1 MLEVL
6 KDKVIKGAS
15 EAVKYISK
23 NHQIYWLSARKHYLR
38 KATLSWL
45 LTNKFMVDKLVLVEK
60 FSDKIPFL
68 IEWKPKLF
76 IDDLEYD
83 HFSMNPKSAT
93 MMIKKLGEKKL
104 SSLFLMTIGIILN
117 QHTSFSIQ
125 SNF

>member
-1 MLEVL
+1 MLLDIDNTVANQESRINRFFNKKENTLDIDSINSASEVL

-68 IEWKPKLF
+68 IEWKPKL
-76 IDDLEYD
+76 L
-83 HFSMNPKSAT
+83 
-93 MMIKKLGEKKL
+93 
-104 SSLFLMTIGIILN
+104 LMT
-117 QHTSFSIQ
+117 
-125 SNF
+125 